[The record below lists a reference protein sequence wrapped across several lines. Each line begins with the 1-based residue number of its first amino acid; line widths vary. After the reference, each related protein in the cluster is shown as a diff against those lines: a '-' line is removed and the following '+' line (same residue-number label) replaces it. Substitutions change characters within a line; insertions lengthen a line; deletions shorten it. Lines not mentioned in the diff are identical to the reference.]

1 MAKGQI
7 LTIYIT
13 ILPWYISY
21 AMVLVL
27 DTSEIVKVRFKGLE
41 PRACES
47 YNTYTLAY
55 DLGVANITYGLNII
69 PWGLR
74 LAWKMIMD

>member
-1 MAKGQI
+1 M
-7 LTIYIT
+7 
-13 ILPWYISY
+13 ILPWHISY
-21 AMVLVL
+21 AMVLGL
-27 DTSEIVKVRFKGLE
+27 EHMEIVKLRLKGLE

-55 DLGVANITYGLNII
+55 DFGVANITYGLNII
-69 PWGLR
+69 PWDLR